1 MDTTDR
7 TEPIC
12 SMRWKTLPTVV
23 AATVL
28 LAHAS
33 PVRTGEPGD
42 TPWMPQIRE
51 LDDALGRWDVAAAVE
66 AWHGARRTAIASR
79 RWEAL
84 LDTGDATL
92 WLTEVPAWQPTATA
106 RARELY
112 LAAFFRAREEGS
124 VRGMQRSADAFARL
138 GDTQVAE
145 QCLRAA
151 RELPAPGASGPLA
164 SH

>member
-1 MDTTDR
+1 MDR
-7 TEPIC
+7 TEPNWNA
-12 SMRWKTLPTVV
+12 RWRTLPTAIAMTV
-23 AATVL
+23 A

-33 PVRTGEPGD
+33 PVEAGARAD
-42 TPWMPQIRE
+42 APWAPQVRA
-51 LDDALGRWDVAAAVE
+51 LDDALGRKDAAAAAR
-66 AWHGARRTAIASR
+66 AWHGARQAAIASR

-92 WLTEVPAWQPTATA
+92 RLAEVPAWRPTATA

-112 LAAFFRAREEGS
+112 LSAFFRAREERS
-124 VRGMQRSADAFARL
+124 VQGMQRSADAFARL

-151 RELPAPGASGPLA
+151 RDLPAPDVRGRVV

>member
-1 MDTTDR
+1 MDR
-7 TEPIC
+7 MELGAA
-12 SMRWKTLPTVV
+12 RWRTLPTAIAMSVV
-23 AATVL
+23 

-33 PVRTGEPGD
+33 PAGATGAGEQGD
-42 TPWMPQIRE
+42 TPWTPHVRA
-51 LDDALGRWDVAAAVE
+51 LDDARAEKDADTAVR
-66 AWHGARRTAIASR
+66 AWRGARQAALASR

-92 WLTEVPAWQPTATA
+92 RLAEVPAWRAAATA

-112 LAAFFRAREEGS
+112 LAAFFRARDEGS
-124 VRGMQRSADAFARL
+124 VLGIRRTADAFARL

-151 RELPAPGASGPLA
+151 RELPAPEARGRVAA
-164 SH
+164 H